1 MQYKSQ
7 FKNIQKFLKLCYNAI
22 MNNDKVYSIDEIR
35 KIIHDSKDYF
45 EKKYFVDKF
54 FLFGSYAKNLQ
65 TSHSDID
72 LLVTFKQPVDMFDF
86 IDLQDYLTKLFNKK
100 IDLGTYN
107 SLKKFIKDKILKEA
121 IVL

>member
-1 MQYKSQ
+1 
-7 FKNIQKFLKLCYNAI
+7 
-22 MNNDKVYSIDEIR
+22 MNNDKVYSVDEIR
-35 KIIHDSKDYF
+35 KIIYESKDYF

-72 LLVTFKQPVDMFDF
+72 LLVTFKQPVDMFEF

>member
-1 MQYKSQ
+1 
-7 FKNIQKFLKLCYNAI
+7 
-22 MNNDKVYSIDEIR
+22 
-35 KIIHDSKDYF
+35 
-45 EKKYFVDKF
+45 
-54 FLFGSYAKNLQ
+54 
-65 TSHSDID
+65 
-72 LLVTFKQPVDMFDF
+72 MFDF